1 MNKSTKIVGV
11 DCKIGRK
18 SRTGSTVTMSI
29 DDEHVVDCVD
39 YFKAFDAG
47 KEPVKKIKSIELVMI
62 YEEDL
67 NAQTIEGEIEET
79 IINIDDSLDA
89 VNEEVVKRALEYCP
103 KCNEELLIIGWKDDN
118 KYHIT
123 CSKCETSV
131 SGESIEEAETKW
143 NTREAK

>member
-29 DDEHVVDCVD
+29 DDEHVIDCVD
-39 YFKAFDAG
+39 YYKAIDQG
-47 KEPVKKIKSIELVMI
+47 KEPSKKIKSIELVLI

-79 IINIDDSLDA
+79 IINIDDSLTD
-89 VNEEVVKRALEYCP
+89 VNEEE
-103 KCNEELLIIGWKDDN
+103 NEKQ
-118 KYHIT
+118 
-123 CSKCETSV
+123 
-131 SGESIEEAETKW
+131 ES
-143 NTREAK
+143 